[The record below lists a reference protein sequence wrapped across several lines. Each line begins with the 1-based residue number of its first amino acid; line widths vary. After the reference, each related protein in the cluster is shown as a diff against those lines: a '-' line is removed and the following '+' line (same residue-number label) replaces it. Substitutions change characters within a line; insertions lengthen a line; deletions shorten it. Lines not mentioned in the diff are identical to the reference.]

1 MPIWMVGIRVQCCTN
16 VHMSTFNFQIG
27 NLIMQNSF
35 NSLQELATEVERLDL
50 IKRDYTLP
58 SRAGFVDP
66 DGRTMTLHS
75 YAHMGDE
82 FQGQMSDQFIKL
94 FCGWSG
100 MSEKYHGLMVEREK
114 PELIAVNMNTW
125 LNNPPKGSG
134 NRLFRTYDHGGDGN
148 VFRSFHSD
156 RFYTFDNFD
165 LLDGITPVLERLE
178 ERMGEV
184 EFVSMG
190 LTDDK
195 MYLKII
201 FPEVDGE
208 ILKQGRSVG
217 DIVQSGVLIS
227 NSEVGMGSIV
237 VSPFIYRLI
246 CLNGMV
252 MNDSGLRKIHLG
264 QTRAVGEIAYK
275 RDTIQAMHEA
285 LKKQLRD
292 HVEECTQ
299 PEQFEKAVRKI
310 QDAADDNVVK
320 DGKEEDVVD
329 NLGKKYSL
337 ADSEVKKV
345 KRALFENGDFS
356 RWGFANAVTHVANS
370 CDNYDRASD
379 LQETGGKVIEM
390 SKSEW
395 TVLAKAA

>member
-1 MPIWMVGIRVQCCTN
+1 M
-16 VHMSTFNFQIG
+16 H
-27 NLIMQNSF
+27 NSF
-35 NSLQELATEVERLDL
+35 NSLQELATEVNRLEN

-58 SRAGFVDP
+58 SSAGFVEP
-66 DGRTMTLHS
+66 NGTHMNLTSHGHIDGGSFH
-75 YAHMGDE
+75 
-82 FQGQMSDQFIKL
+82 GQMSKQFVKL

-100 MSEKYHGLMVEREK
+100 MSEKYHGLMVEREQ
-114 PELIAVNMNTW
+114 PELIAANFNTW
-125 LNNPPKGSG
+125 LNHPPQGSG

-156 RFYTFDNFD
+156 RFLTFDNFD

-178 ERMGEV
+178 ERMGEI
-184 EFVSMG
+184 EFNSMG

-201 FPEVDGE
+201 FPKVKEE

-217 DIVQSGVLIS
+217 DIVQSGVLVS
-227 NSEVGMGSIV
+227 NSEVGMGSVV

-252 MNDSGLRKIHLG
+252 MNDLGIRKRHLG
-264 QTRAVGEIAYK
+264 QTRALGEYAYK
-275 RDTIQAMHEA
+275 ADTIEAMHVV

-299 PEQFEKAVRKI
+299 PDLFKKAVRKI
-310 QDAADDNVVK
+310 QNAADDIVEE
-320 DGKEEDVVD
+320 GKEDDVVAG
-329 NLGKKYSL
+329 LGKKYSL

-345 KRALFENGDFS
+345 KRSLFKNGDFS
-356 RWGFANAVTHVANS
+356 RWGFANAVTNVANS
-370 CDNYDRASD
+370 SDNYDRASD

-390 SKSEW
+390 NKSEW
-395 TVLAKAA
+395 SVLAKAA

>member
-1 MPIWMVGIRVQCCTN
+1 M
-16 VHMSTFNFQIG
+16 H
-27 NLIMQNSF
+27 NSF
-35 NSLQELATEVERLDL
+35 NSLQELATEVTRLEN
-50 IKRDYTLP
+50 IKRDYILP
-58 SRAGFVDP
+58 SSAGFVEP
-66 DGRTMTLHS
+66 NGTHMNLTSHGHINGGSFHGRMT
-75 YAHMGDE
+75 
-82 FQGQMSDQFIKL
+82 DQFTTL
-94 FCGWSG
+94 FDQWSG
-100 MSEKYHGLMVEREK
+100 MSSNYHKLMAERGQHA
-114 PELIAVNMNTW
+114 LIAENMNTW
-125 LNNPPKGSG
+125 LKNPPKGSG
-134 NRLFRTYDHGGDGN
+134 NRLFRTYDHGGDWGQTDGN
-148 VFRSFHSD
+148 VLRSFHSD
-156 RFYTFDNFD
+156 RFLTFDNFD

-178 ERMGEV
+178 ERMGEIQ
-184 EFVSMG
+184 FVSMG

-201 FPEVDGE
+201 FPKIEEE

-217 DIVQSGVLIS
+217 DIVRSGVLIS
-227 NSEVGMGSIV
+227 NSEVGKGSIV

-252 MNDSGLRKIHLG
+252 MNDLGIRKRHLG

-299 PEQFEKAVRKI
+299 PEQFNKAVRKI
-310 QDAADDNVVK
+310 QDAADDIVEE
-320 DGKEEDVVD
+320 GKEDDVVAG
-329 NLGKKYSL
+329 LGKKYSL
-337 ADSEVKKV
+337 ADSEVKKA
-345 KRALFENGDFS
+345 KRSLFENGDFS
-356 RWGFANAVTHVANS
+356 RWGFANAITHVANT

-390 SKSEW
+390 SMIEW